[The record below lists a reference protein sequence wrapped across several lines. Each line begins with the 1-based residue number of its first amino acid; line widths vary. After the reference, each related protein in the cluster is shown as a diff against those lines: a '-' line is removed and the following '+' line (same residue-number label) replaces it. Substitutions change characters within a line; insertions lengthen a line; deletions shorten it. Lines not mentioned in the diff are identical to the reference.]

1 MDEFCKRLG
10 VLVIAAVMFALP
22 ILCTCSCALRWD
34 ADAILVLVLLTMTD
48 FVVFFRCVIAFVY
61 ECS

>member
-10 VLVIAAVMFALP
+10 VFVIAAVMFALP

-34 ADAILVLVLLTMTD
+34 ADVVLVLVLLTMTD
-48 FVVFFRCVIAFVY
+48 FGFCLGCVSAFVD
-61 ECS
+61 EWS